1 MSISTAEDLFTAL
14 QSQDP
19 DVRTEAWLSAGM
31 VGAAAIDGLAKL
43 VIEGNLE
50 VGRAAKRALW
60 KIVRTAGAPDG
71 AREKSLVL
79 NQLLKLLDAA
89 KPPSLRRE
97 VLWMLSEISSGKA
110 DVDAVAE
117 LLSHPDLREDA
128 RCALERIP
136 GDRSLAALK
145 EGFARAPKDFKLN
158 IAHSLRARGAD
169 VPAAPEKKSATKG

>member
-1 MSISTAEDLFTAL
+1 MKNMTAEELLTAI

-31 VGAAAIDGLAKL
+31 VGAAAIGGLAKL
-43 VIEGNLE
+43 VINGNLE
-50 VGRAAKRALW
+50 TGRAAKRALW

-71 AREKSLVL
+71 AKEKRPVL
-79 NQLLKLLDAA
+79 NQLVKLLDAA
-89 KPPSLRRE
+89 QPPSLRRE
-97 VLWMLSEISSGKA
+97 VIWMLSEISSEKA
-110 DVDAVAE
+110 DIDAVAE

-145 EGFARAPKDFKLN
+145 EGFARAPQDFKPN
-158 IAHSLRARGAD
+158 IAHSLRARG
-169 VPAAPEKKSATKG
+169 VNMEAAKK